1 MIDGIIKNDQAGS
14 FSRRQQLF
22 VRYTFF
28 VLIDLVV
35 INLFNEYWDNV
46 SIDTFSIS
54 LLTALLLQIL
64 LQLTIVIEHRV
75 ANIFKDKPGLKA
87 KIARGLSTWIIL
99 FISKLVILQAIN
111 YAFGD
116 SVLFSGP
123 VHGLIAFIIVVIAI
137 IVAEKTF
144 LRVYRSLA

>member
-1 MIDGIIKNDQAGS
+1 MIDSIIKNEQAGS

-22 VRYTFF
+22 VRYTLF

-35 INLFNEYWDNV
+35 LNLFNEYWGNV
-46 SIDTFSIS
+46 SIEYFSIS

-64 LQLTIVIEHRV
+64 LQLTIAIEHRI
-75 ANIFKDKPGLKA
+75 ANIFKGNPGLKA
-87 KIARGLSTWIIL
+87 KIIRALSTWAIL
-99 FISKLVILQAIN
+99 FISKLVILEAIN

-137 IVAEKTF
+137 IIAEQIF
-144 LRVYRSLA
+144 LRIYKSLA